1 MRKKIK
7 RLFSVLVAVVCMF
20 SISSF
25 ANALEP
31 VEEEPENHF
40 ILHESVTR
48 SENIP
53 TKKWDF
59 NDGVYEGSFYG
70 LRTGFYT
77 NRYFTGTTSLKIAYS
92 NVENSGPGTTTAPA
106 GNATFEIQLY
116 DITDGSWKDVY
127 ESSVIPYPEGE
138 AISGRKTVSGLN
150 TSHKYAFFFRNGL
163 YATSYSQLR
172 GEIKVSKN

>member
-77 NRYFTGTTSLKIAYS
+77 NVSA
-92 NVENSGPGTTTAPA
+92 
-106 GNATFEIQLY
+106 
-116 DITDGSWKDVY
+116 
-127 ESSVIPYPEGE
+127 
-138 AISGRKTVSGLN
+138 GRKSP
-150 TSHKYAFFFRNGL
+150 FRAGRKQPIS
-163 YATSYSQLR
+163 AGQKSPIR
-172 GEIKVSKN
+172 AGRV